1 MEVLNT
7 GVDKYNRLSNKHISR
22 LEIVVLNLVKDNRVN
37 DFDALK
43 KLVFAR
49 CRSGTKDGLWSSGRT
64 SGVFFSVFSG
74 FSLQS
79 TTAPP
84 SVQAR
89 QRYLTRR
96 DNVYLNSCKTKF

>member
-64 SGVFFSVFSG
+64 SGVFFFYVLRF
-74 FSLQS
+74 LPTVYNS
-79 TTAPP
+79 TTISA
-84 SVQAR
+84 SA
-89 QRYLTRR
+89 L
-96 DNVYLNSCKTKF
+96 DIFDKT